1 MGQKNKQS
9 IRILGTAIT
18 VLLTWNGRVTTK
30 DWDFYKDERH
40 IFRDWI
46 KTSSNAAGRRLRAS
60 HRPGHTWRES
70 DTQGWGH
77 NAIRCCHFFRNR
89 TMLSSSV
96 QLWGFRERKQ
106 GLGCPRR
113 MLGQKCRTRRSGQGI
128 GGFEARNDIR
138 SAVKRGR
145 DTGRV
150 GKADVRMSSPAT
162 QTLKLCCAWQFLR
175 PCWPGFD

>member
-1 MGQKNKQS
+1 MVESLRRTGIS
-9 IRILGTAIT
+9 IRIRDTFSVIGLKPRATPQAEDCVRATVPGTHG
-18 VLLTWNGRVTTK
+18 GRAT
-30 DWDFYKDERH
+30 
-40 IFRDWI
+40 
-46 KTSSNAAGRRLRAS
+46 LR
-60 HRPGHTWRES
+60 G
-70 DTQGWGH
+70 GGH

-96 QLWGFRERKQ
+96 HLWGFRERKQ

-113 MLGQKCRTRRSGQGI
+113 MLGQNCRTRRSGQGI